1 MQIGATAFFGAM
13 TPKEVTTRG
22 IMGDPGVVYKI
33 GVDAF
38 TMRSAAGLPATHI
51 GANSSLTKGELALH
65 AHGDVLHKL
74 GEDLH
79 RWVED
84 LVQGDVLAKEKRPV
98 TSGGAWQIVPG
109 GVLHN
114 VGVPLQGRHGDR
126 RRPDED
132 AGSGSSVSEVVLELE
147 DEDEEGG
154 ERR

>member
-1 MQIGATAFFGAM
+1 M
-13 TPKEVTTRG
+13 
-22 IMGDPGVVYKI
+22 VYKI

-38 TMRSAAGLPATHI
+38 AMRSATGLPGAHI

-74 GEDLH
+74 GKDLH

-84 LVQGDVLAKEKRPV
+84 LVQGDVLATEKRPV
-98 TSGGAWQIVPG
+98 TSGGSRQVVPG
-109 GVLHN
+109 GVLHDIE
-114 VGVPLQGRHGDR
+114 VPLQGRHGER

-132 AGSGSSVSEVVLELE
+132 AGSGGSVSEAVLELE